1 MSDWGSSWDRG
12 EEESDDSAWND
23 EDYEGGGS
31 FDTSGGEAGSTSGDF
46 DPHDTT
52 GRTGGLDHG
61 SGSEITGGG
70 GNDDGGDVNDA
81 PEPEQGEVV
90 EVEGFGA
97 TGKIYTAPHDF
108 IVGQK
113 ILVYGITQT
122 TPIANAFNGIF
133 TILSKTLDTITYTL
147 NQSLNTGGS
156 VVLSSSGY
164 VKMHRDPNPP
174 EPSPPDPDP
183 DPGPGNPTPSPE
195 DPNKGQ
201 SPANPEPSP
210 GGEDDSFEET
220 PAPAPDSPI
229 GGEEDSWPNGP
240 DGSAGAGGT
249 YPGLNP
255 SGSFVGW
262 VVIGADGRL
271 YFVNRD
277 GSPWNGTFP
286 NETPGISIPSTIIR
300 IPIGSSQVL
309 AGLPYAIPV
318 TPSWVGPSFIVNSA
332 ARRVIDWAG
341 ATDFTVTTA
350 AQGTMVGVNG
360 TASGPWIFYQGP
372 TVTSNALHII
382 YNGVGT
388 THNYGN
394 LVFGGLWSGDL
405 YIYAGAKNG
414 STTNHYLL
422 QIDTTGAITEVP
434 VPSGS
439 KLAGFTSTPAPWG
452 AGGPWGLV
460 FIGGG
465 STAYDILTVQSGY
478 IFDLRTGGFG
488 VTRPTSGSMD
498 NQYLSWRTANRSFA
512 QYDLDLEVTYQVNN
526 ILPAD
531 ASTDSLIAVGDGAV
545 VFGGLNTT
553 TNTQTLYTADQ
564 TGYMEEALTGTDPG
578 LRATVF
584 SNGYTY
590 LFTYRTTGITYIASL

>member
-1 MSDWGSSWDRG
+1 MSDWGSSWDRD
-12 EEESDDSAWND
+12 EDERDDSAWND
-23 EDYEGGGS
+23 EDYEGGGL
-31 FDTSGGEAGSTSGDF
+31 FDTSGGEAGSTWDLF

-97 TGKIYTAPHDF
+97 TGTIYTAPHDF
-108 IVGQK
+108 IVGQR

-122 TPIANAFNGIF
+122 TPIADAFNGIF
-133 TILSKTLDTITYTL
+133 TILSKTLNTITYTL

-164 VKMHRDPNPP
+164 VKMHREPNPP
-174 EPSPPDPDP
+174 PPPPPDDE
-183 DPGPGNPTPSPE
+183 DDSGVGSSVGSPE
-195 DPNKGQ
+195 GPNNSQ
-201 SPANPEPSP
+201 SPANPDQT
-210 GGEDDSFEET
+210 GGEDDIFTET
-220 PAPAPDSPI
+220 SPPGPDSPA
-229 GGEEDSWPNGP
+229 GGEDDSWPNGP
-240 DGSAGAGGT
+240 DGSAGEGGT
-249 YPGLNP
+249 YPGLDP

-286 NETPGISIPSTIIR
+286 NETPGISIPSTINR
-300 IPIGSSQVL
+300 MPVGYGGL
-309 AGLPYAIPV
+309 EPGLPYAIPV
-318 TPSWVGPSFIVNSA
+318 TPTWVGPSFIVNSA

-360 TASGPWIFYQGP
+360 TAVGPWIFYQGP
-372 TVTSNALHII
+372 AVTSNALHII

-422 QIDTTGAITEVP
+422 RIDTTGAITEVP
-434 VPSGS
+434 VPSVS
-439 KLAGFTSTPAPWG
+439 KLSGFASTPAPWG
-452 AGGPWGLV
+452 AGGPWGVV
-460 FIGGG
+460 FVGGG
-465 STAYDILTVQSGY
+465 TSYDILAVKSGFS
-478 IFDLRTGGFG
+478 FDLRTGGFG
-488 VTRPTSGSMD
+488 VTRPTAGSVD

-512 QYDLDLEVTYQVNN
+512 QYDLDLGVTYQANN
-526 ILPAD
+526 VLPAD
-531 ASTDSLIAVGDGAV
+531 ASTDSLIAVGGGQV

-553 TNTQTLYTADQ
+553 TNTQTLYTASQ
-564 TGYMEEALTGTDPG
+564 TGYVEEALTGTDPG

-584 SNGYTY
+584 SNGYVY
-590 LFTYRTTGITYIASL
+590 LFTYRTTGVTYIAGL